1 MKENVVKVT
10 VLAYRQPRKS
20 ERTWLPVV
28 GSIGYVGRKQV
39 TMKAAIGTS
48 KGKVAQESK
57 EMTME
62 EKVYEMLM
70 SQSFVEWQG
79 FVFMGYVEGEDGA
92 PTKEEILEDIEY
104 MLKRG

>member
-48 KGKVAQESK
+48 KGKVA
-57 EMTME
+57 
-62 EKVYEMLM
+62 
-70 SQSFVEWQG
+70 
-79 FVFMGYVEGEDGA
+79 
-92 PTKEEILEDIEY
+92 
-104 MLKRG
+104 